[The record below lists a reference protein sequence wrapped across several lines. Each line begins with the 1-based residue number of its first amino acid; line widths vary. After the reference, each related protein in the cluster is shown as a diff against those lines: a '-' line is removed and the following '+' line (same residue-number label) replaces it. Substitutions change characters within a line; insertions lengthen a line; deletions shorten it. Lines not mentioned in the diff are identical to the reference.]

1 MYLFTISEEFGMI
14 QAGTHANCDQTLHE
28 PQLNPDFLTLDKQ
41 TVAAASCATALTV
54 LWLYHRR

>member
-1 MYLFTISEEFGMI
+1 MI